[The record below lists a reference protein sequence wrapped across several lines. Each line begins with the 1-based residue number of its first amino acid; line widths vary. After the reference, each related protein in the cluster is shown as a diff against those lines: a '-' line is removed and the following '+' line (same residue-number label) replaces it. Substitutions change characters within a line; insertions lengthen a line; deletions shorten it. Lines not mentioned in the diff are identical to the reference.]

1 MMKKGSVIYISNEN
15 ISVISAE
22 VKRDV
27 LRVEDY
33 FHIPLKEGTIL
44 NGVIIDD
51 QEMKNSLKQVYD
63 RGIHEAALIV
73 DSAKILAKTAS
84 VPRMN
89 EKEVLQFVKDEL
101 SAVDE
106 NSEDIVYDFAY
117 LGEDDSA
124 KGASKILCVG
134 IERKFIESYLDVF
147 NDAGI
152 AILGIDYAINVL
164 INLVKE
170 LHGFLDKTYAI
181 SQVDG
186 QNLISVLFI
195 NNEYALTNRSR
206 IFATRGTPDFENE
219 VMNAVSQ
226 LKQFASSSQQDLPMS
241 DIYFFGL
248 EEKEEVELFER
259 VRSTLNLMANRL
271 PSSKAI
277 YAVKNNDTVFDVNDY
292 AYPIGYFKR
301 K

>member
-101 SAVDE
+101 SAINE

>member
-1 MMKKGSVIYISNEN
+1 MMKKGSVIYISNEK
-15 ISVISAE
+15 ISVVTAE

-33 FHIPLKEGTIL
+33 FHVPLREGTIL

-51 QEMKNSLKQVYD
+51 QEMKNALKNVYD
-63 RGIHEAALIV
+63 RGIHEACLIV
-73 DSAKILAKTAS
+73 DSAKILAKSAV
-84 VPRMN
+84 VPKMR
-89 EKEVLQFVKDEL
+89 EHEILQFVKDEL
-101 SAVDE
+101 STIDN
-106 NSEDIVYDFAY
+106 NSEDVIYDFSY
-117 LGEDDSA
+117 LGEDSSA

-134 IERKFIESYLDVF
+134 VERKFIESYLDVF
-147 NDAGI
+147 NAAGI
-152 AILGIDYAINVL
+152 AITSIDYAINVL

-170 LHGFLDKTYAI
+170 LRGFLDKTYAV

-206 IFATRGTPDFENE
+206 IFATRGTPEFENE
-219 VMNAVSQ
+219 VINAVSQ
-226 LKQFASSSQQDLPMS
+226 LKQFASSSQQDYPMS
-241 DIYFFGL
+241 DVYFFGL
-248 EEKEEVELFER
+248 NDEEEMSLFTR
-259 VRSTLNLMANRL
+259 VRTTLNLVASQL
-271 PSSKAI
+271 PDSKSI
-277 YAVKNNDTVFDVNDY
+277 YAVNNISNSFDINEY

>member
-15 ISVISAE
+15 ISVITAE

>member
-63 RGIHEAALIV
+63 RGINEAALIV

>member
-147 NDAGI
+147 NDAGV
-152 AILGIDYAINVL
+152 AISGIDYAINVL

>member
-219 VMNAVSQ
+219 VINAVSQ

-248 EEKEEVELFER
+248 EEKEEIQLFER

>member
-152 AILGIDYAINVL
+152 AILGIDYAISVL